1 MGRNCSNR
9 LCQVLFNWIQIN
21 VTFKSSRSQNFHKI
35 GVLISQNS
43 KKKKT
48 RALNSPYNKVTVL
61 RPVTLLKTVSS
72 TCVFQWTSRRLLLD
86 FFINV
91 TFSTLWTFKNQ
102 FFSIFENVLSGL
114 LSVMSIMNLNVLV
127 VAAWEHTFLD
137 DITWNLA
144 MFHALVI
151 EFLYYTILQFTWISD

>member
-1 MGRNCSNR
+1 MSSTVQLNSNKRDFQKQPLTKFSQNRCSN
-9 LCQVLFNWIQIN
+9 F
-21 VTFKSSRSQNFHKI
+21 TKF
-35 GVLISQNS
+35 

-48 RALNSPYNKVTVL
+48 RALKSPYNKVTVL